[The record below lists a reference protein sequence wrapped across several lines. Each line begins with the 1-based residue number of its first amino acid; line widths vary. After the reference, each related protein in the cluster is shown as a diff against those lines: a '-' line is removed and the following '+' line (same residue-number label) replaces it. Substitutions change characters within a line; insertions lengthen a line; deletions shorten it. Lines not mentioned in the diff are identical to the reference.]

1 MRNIGYGMIA
11 AAVILLSSVHP
22 AFSRTSDVQDAR
34 PGFVYDV
41 DFDFRFDNREYGD
54 GEFSPSMTVFGAR
67 LTPSAGVQINTPSA
81 GRHRIML
88 GLDIMKDFGS
98 GTLQDLIHEVLL
110 YYNWNRSFGKTDLS
124 MTAGIFPR
132 SEMEGSW
139 STAFFSDSL
148 AFYDNNLEG
157 LILKFRRPSA
167 YYELG
172 CDWMGK
178 YGDTRRERFMIFSSG
193 EARLAKNII
202 VLGYSAYMYHYAG
215 SREVKGVVDNFLL
228 NPYVGA
234 DFSGWA
240 GMQKLGLRL
249 GWLQTVQRD
258 RALVGHF
265 VFAGGG
271 ELLLDVKN
279 WNAGVENRLFYGTD
293 MMPYYDATDAAGYKY
308 GNSLYFGDP
317 FWQVSPDG
325 SGPGFYDRLEVYYE
339 PVIASFLRLRI
350 SAVMHFNGG
359 FSGWQQI
366 VSLKFDLQSLLEKFS
381 N

>member
-1 MRNIGYGMIA
+1 MIA

-22 AFSRTSDVQDAR
+22 AFSQTSDVRGAR

-67 LTPSAGVQINTPSA
+67 LTPSAGVQINTSSA

-98 GTLQDLIHEVLL
+98 GAPAADLIHEVLL

-178 YGDTRRERFMIFSSG
+178 CGDTRRERFMIFSSG
-193 EARLAKNII
+193 EARLAKKII

-258 RALVGHF
+258 RVLVGHF